1 VVSSTEF
8 GDSVFLKPMN
18 RVKKIIYTP
27 FLSIFAAI
35 FLLSCNGKTPEE
47 YDTAFV
53 AEFNACV
60 DRAISKCSNLDM
72 NVCNQEA
79 ITRCETFLGTKEN
92 PVVK

>member
-1 VVSSTEF
+1 
-8 GDSVFLKPMN
+8 
-18 RVKKIIYTP
+18 VKKIIYIV
-27 FLSIFAAI
+27 LVSIFASI
-35 FLLSCNGKTPEE
+35 LVLSCNGKTPEE
-47 YDTAFV
+47 YDTAFE

>member
-1 VVSSTEF
+1 
-8 GDSVFLKPMN
+8 M
-18 RVKKIIYTP
+18 KKIIYTP
-27 FLSIFAAI
+27 FLSIFASI
-35 FLLSCNGKTPEE
+35 LLLSCDGKTPEE

>member
-1 VVSSTEF
+1 
-8 GDSVFLKPMN
+8 M
-18 RVKKIIYTP
+18 KKIIYTP
-27 FLSIFAAI
+27 FLTIFASI
-35 FLLSCNGKTPEE
+35 ILLSCNGKTPEE
-47 YDTAFV
+47 YDTAFE

>member
-1 VVSSTEF
+1 
-8 GDSVFLKPMN
+8 M
-18 RVKKIIYTP
+18 KKIIYNP
-27 FLSIFAAI
+27 LLSILAAI

-47 YDTAFV
+47 YDTAFE

-72 NVCNQEA
+72 NVCNQKA